1 MEISIGDPLEAAG
14 MFYLFQGSRSK
25 SKMALADVTTL
36 GVCPF
41 QGMNASSMDGLGLK
55 ELGKLYQLLQNDH
68 FGVPYR

>member
-1 MEISIGDPLEAAG
+1 
-14 MFYLFQGSRSK
+14 
-25 SKMALADVTTL
+25 MALADVTTL

-41 QGMNASSMDGLGLK
+41 QGMNASPMDGLGLK